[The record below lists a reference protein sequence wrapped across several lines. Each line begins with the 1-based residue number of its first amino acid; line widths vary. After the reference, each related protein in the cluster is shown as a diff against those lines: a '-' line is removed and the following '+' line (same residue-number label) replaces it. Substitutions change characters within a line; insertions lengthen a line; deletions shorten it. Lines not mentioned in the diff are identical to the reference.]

1 MASNLQYIAMVVG
14 QPVYAN
20 GLTIKEYE
28 VYTVLNGGTGT
39 LVGSMQTLS
48 QSLNNVGT
56 QVVVNTSYIL
66 NLNNQINDVTL
77 EYNFTWTSS
86 NNLNKD
92 LVTYLSCPAN
102 LSTTDL
108 ASSVG
113 FSYSVSVANVFDN
126 LSIVISSMM

>member
-1 MASNLQYIAMVVG
+1 MSSNLQYIAMSIG

-28 VYTVLNGGTGT
+28 VYTVLNGGTGI

-48 QSLNNVGT
+48 QSLNNIGT

-66 NLNNQINDVTL
+66 NVNDQIN

-86 NNLNKD
+86 NNINKD

-102 LSTTDL
+102 LSTTDEP
-108 ASSVG
+108 SVLG
-113 FSYSVSVANVFDN
+113 YSYSVTVANVFDN
-126 LSIVISSMM
+126 LFILITSMM